1 MANLK
6 YIYHRTKIEYL
17 DNIIKDKYIYN
28 QLDRKKNNIYNI
40 NEGYYNRKYGLANI
54 SLKYKNYWKDQDE
67 SYGIYFRPY
76 LDKPKL
82 KYNECAIILD
92 FQQIIN
98 NNSIKYNINST
109 ENNGFYLG
117 KPGYERMAP
126 YSGEYG
132 ITYDSTN
139 INICKL
145 DNLNLNSEIV
155 LQDSI
160 YITPYLIDIM
170 KYNE

>member
-1 MANLK
+1 MADLQ

-17 DNIIKDKYIYN
+17 DNIIKTKYIYN
-28 QLDRKKNNIYNI
+28 QVDRKKYEIYNI
-40 NEGYYNRKYGLANI
+40 NEGHNNRKYGHANI
-54 SLKYKNYWKDQDE
+54 SLKYKKYWQELDE
-67 SYGIYFRPY
+67 AYGIFFRPY

-82 KYNECAIILD
+82 KINECAIILD

-109 ENNGFYLG
+109 ENNGFYLD

-126 YSGEYG
+126 YGGEYG
-132 ITYDSTN
+132 ITYNSTN
-139 INICKL
+139 IKTCKL
-145 DNLNLNSEIV
+145 TDLNIDSEIL

-160 YITPYLIDIM
+160 YITPYLIDII